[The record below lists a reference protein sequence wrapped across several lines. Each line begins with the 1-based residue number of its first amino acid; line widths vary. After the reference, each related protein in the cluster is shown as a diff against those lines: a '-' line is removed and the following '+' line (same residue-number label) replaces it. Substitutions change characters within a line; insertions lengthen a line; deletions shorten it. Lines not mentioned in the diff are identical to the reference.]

1 MLKKMINMATPKMVE
16 LYQSCIGRSIRRL
29 QKRLA
34 KKAIR
39 DPEHRFGDLFNL
51 MYNPKW
57 VKASLKLV
65 LANKGSR
72 TAGNDGITKEHL
84 KDEKTREAF
93 IRSISYE
100 MKNDLYKPEPA
111 KRVYIDKPSGG
122 KRPLGIPTLKDRVVQ
137 QTLKLI
143 IEPIFESDFLD
154 YSIGFRPNYRCHDAL
169 RVFYNNIQSNNK
181 FYWVIEGDISS
192 CFDNI
197 SHKILMRVIK
207 KRIKDKSLLRLIR
220 DILKAGYIENGKVN
234 KPGYGIPAIGTPQGG
249 IISPLFA
256 NIYLHQ
262 FDKWFDQNYGN
273 GLTRYQK
280 EKRRKEGYGNAI
292 LIRYADDF
300 VILWNG
306 SKRSEQT
313 FIIPPE
319 TAVDVYTMKE
329 QVKQWLEK
337 ELELNLA
344 EDKTLIT
351 HVNSGFDFLGI
362 HVKRY
367 RTRRGIAMLTTV
379 PDDKVRRFKKKIQMA
394 TRVKGAAY
402 EAVSSKIMAVN
413 SIINGW
419 AEYYSY
425 TNWKAANLPVR
436 LDYWINERMFRWA
449 KGKHSKLP
457 YMQVIEKYRHR
468 QIGYGISGRKVNR
481 WNFGLKT
488 EASYVTDGE
497 TLWLEKLVDKGS
509 KVYRSKKKLNPFVTF
524 QYEVEVDY
532 SDVMDKWEGRSS
544 TPYTN
549 DDYWNGKKLAL
560 KRDKYRCRL
569 CGKKVT
575 VGIDNHCHHK
585 DGNSNN
591 HRLDN
596 LITLCTNCHYE
607 TYGKENEYTF

>member
-1 MLKKMINMATPKMVE
+1 MSKKMINVATSKMVE
-16 LYQSCIGRSIRRL
+16 LYQSSIGRSIRRL

-39 DPEHRFGDLFNL
+39 EPEHRFSDLFNL
-51 MYNPKW
+51 MYSHKW
-57 VKASLKLV
+57 VQASLKLV

-72 TAGNDGITKEHL
+72 TAGSDGITKEHL

-93 IRSISYE
+93 IRSLIYE
-100 MKNDLYKPEPA
+100 MKNDLYKPEPV
-111 KRVYIDKPSGG
+111 KRVYIDKSSGG

-154 YSIGFRPNYRCHDAL
+154 LSIGFRPNHRCHDAL
-169 RVFYNNIQSNNK
+169 QVFYNNIQSHNK
-181 FYWVIEGDISS
+181 FYWVMEGDIKG

-197 SHKILMRVIK
+197 KHKILLRIIK
-207 KRIKDKSLLRLIR
+207 KRIKDKRLLRLTR

-234 KPGYGIPAIGTPQGG
+234 KPGYGIPATGTPQGG

-262 FDKWFDQNYGN
+262 FDKWFDLNYGN

-280 EKRRKEGYGNAI
+280 AKRRKEGYGSAI

-306 SKRSEQT
+306 SKRNEQT

-319 TAVDVYTMKE
+319 IAVDVYTMKE
-329 QVKQWLEK
+329 QVKQFLEK
-337 ELELNLA
+337 ELELNLS

-351 HVNSGFDFLGI
+351 HVNSGFDFLGF
-362 HVKRY
+362 HVERY
-367 RTRRGIAMLTTV
+367 KTRQRVATLISV
-379 PDDKVRRFKKKIQMA
+379 PDNKARRFKKKIQMA
-394 TRVKGAAY
+394 TMTRGAVY
-402 EAVSSKIMAVN
+402 EAVSNKIMAVN

-419 AEYYSY
+419 AEYYRY
-425 TNWKAANLPVR
+425 TNWKAVNRPEE

-449 KGKHSKLP
+449 KRKHSKLS
-457 YMQVIEKYRHR
+457 YRQVIGKYKHR
-468 QIGYGISGRKVNR
+468 QKGYGISGRKVDR
-481 WNFGLKT
+481 WNFGLKI
-488 EASYVTDGE
+488 EASYVTDE
-497 TLWLEKLVDKGS
+497 EVLWLGKLVDKGS
-509 KVYRSKKKLNPFVTF
+509 KVYRRKKKLNPFITF

-532 SDVMDKWEGRSS
+532 SDVMDKWEGKSS
-544 TPYTN
+544 NPYVS
-549 DDYWNGKKLAL
+549 DDYWKSKKLAL
-560 KRDKYRCRL
+560 KRDKYKCRL

-575 VGIDNHCHHK
+575 VGVDNHCHHK
-585 DGNSNN
+585 DGISSN

-596 LITLCTNCHYE
+596 LVTLCMDCHYQ
-607 TYGKENEYTF
+607 TYRKEHEFTF

>member
-1 MLKKMINMATPKMVE
+1 MLKKMINVATPKMVE
-16 LYQSCIGRSIRRL
+16 LYQSSIGRSIRRL

-39 DPEHRFGDLFNL
+39 VPEHRFGDLFNL

-72 TAGNDGITKEHL
+72 TAGNDGITKKHL

-93 IRSISYE
+93 IRSIIYE

-111 KRVYIDKPSGG
+111 KRVYIDKSSGG

-137 QTLKLI
+137 QIVKLI
-143 IEPIFESDFLD
+143 IEPIFESDFKD
-154 YSIGFRPNYRCHDAL
+154 FSIGFRPNHRCHDAL
-169 RVFYNNIQSNNK
+169 QVFYNRIQPQNK
-181 FYWVIEGDISS
+181 FYWVIEGDIKG

-197 SHKILMRVIK
+197 NHEILVRIIK
-207 KRIKDKSLLRLIR
+207 KRIKDKRLLRIIQ
-220 DILKAGYIENGKVN
+220 DILEAGYIENGKVN
-234 KPGYGIPAIGTPQGG
+234 KPGYGIPATGTPQGG

-256 NIYLHQ
+256 NIYLHE
-262 FDKWFDQNYGN
+262 FDKWFDENYGN
-273 GLTRYQK
+273 GLTTYQRM
-280 EKRRKEGYGNAI
+280 KRRKEGYGNAI
-292 LIRYADDF
+292 LVRYADDF

-306 SKRSEQT
+306 CKRNEQT

-319 TAVDVYTMKE
+319 MAVDVDTMKE
-329 QVKQWLEK
+329 QVKQFLEK
-337 ELELNLA
+337 ELELKLS

-351 HVNSGFDFLGI
+351 HVNSGFDFLGFHI
-362 HVKRY
+362 ERY
-367 RTRRGIAMLTTV
+367 KTRRGMVTLTSV
-379 PDDKVRRFKKKIQMA
+379 PGDKVRRFKKKIQTTTRTMGA
-394 TRVKGAAY
+394 TY
-402 EAVSSKIMAVN
+402 EAISSKIMAVN

-419 AEYYSY
+419 AEYYSF
-425 TNWKAANLPVR
+425 TNWKAVNHPEEW
-436 LDYWINERMFRWA
+436 DYWINKRIFRWA
-449 KGKHSKLP
+449 KRKHSKLS
-457 YMQVIEKYRHR
+457 YKQVIGKYKHR
-468 QIGYGISGRKVNR
+468 QKGYGISGRKVDR
-481 WNFGLKT
+481 WNFGIKT
-488 EASYVTDGE
+488 EASYVTDE
-497 TLWLEKLVDKGS
+497 EILWLEKLVDKGS

-544 TPYTN
+544 NPRTS
-549 DDYWNGKKLAL
+549 DDYWKGKKLVL
-560 KRDKYRCRL
+560 KRDKYKCRL

-575 VGIDNHCHHK
+575 VGVDNHCHHK

-596 LITLCTNCHYE
+596 LVTLCMDCHYE
-607 TYGKENEYTF
+607 TYGKEHEFIF